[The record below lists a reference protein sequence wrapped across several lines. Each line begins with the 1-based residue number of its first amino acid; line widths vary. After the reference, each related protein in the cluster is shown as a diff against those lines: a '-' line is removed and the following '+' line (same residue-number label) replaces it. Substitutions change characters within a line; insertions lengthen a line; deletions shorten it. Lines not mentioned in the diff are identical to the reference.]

1 MLYKLT
7 STSAW
12 TGLDCTPGQ
21 LVSGRLVSISGE
33 PKQGGERKV
42 PVERFGELCNQTVAL
57 LLVWVGLDGEMV
69 SPAIALV
76 AHSLVLI
83 VE

>member
-1 MLYKLT
+1 MLCNLA

-12 TGLDCTPGQ
+12 MGLDCTPGQ
-21 LVSGRLVSISGE
+21 LVSGRSVLIAGKL
-33 PKQGGERKV
+33 KQGGERKV